1 MLFCFPS
8 ATFFK
13 MYSFHSWISLCCL
26 FFFSSIKSRR
36 HFSLFAFLMPSF
48 RNCLINQEILLLS
61 LLYVE
66 AGSRMQVWVSVAVA
80 WLSACFYF
88 STCGLLL
95 SCRRR
100 MCGHWA
106 SKLSE
111 YSCITVCWCWERQ
124 KMAEE
129 GTWNNQIFGPSTCFL
144 QR

>member
-1 MLFCFPS
+1 MKPIVY
-8 ATFFK
+8 FK
-13 MYSFHSWISLCCL
+13 NKLTQDAILLSICYIFLIVFLPLLDKFVLS

-66 AGSRMQVWVSVAVA
+66 AGSRMQVRVSVAVA

-95 SCRRR
+95 SCRRQ
-100 MCGHWA
+100 MCGH
-106 SKLSE
+106 
-111 YSCITVCWCWERQ
+111 
-124 KMAEE
+124 
-129 GTWNNQIFGPSTCFL
+129 
-144 QR
+144 